1 MRKLD
6 YLIAALA
13 VIVLFSCN
21 TGSNKSAN
29 NSDGSVTTGSATVVY
44 YGGDIITMEGD
55 SAQYAEAL
63 VVKDGKIAFVGDKAA
78 AMEAAGKG
86 YQLVDLKGQT
96 LLPGFFDG
104 HAHFFGFGAQ
114 AVTANLLASPD
125 GTCNDIPNLIAIL
138 KEWTKGRDLSITNG
152 WIAGMGFDDAVLKEN
167 RFPTRHDLDLVSKD
181 TPVVIVH
188 ISAHFCVMNTKG
200 LEISGIT
207 AESPNPEGG
216 VIRREKDGKTP
227 NGVLE
232 ELAAIPVMTK
242 AVSPSTKENA
252 EYFLEKGQE
261 LAASFGHTS
270 VQEGRAMAPQHNA
283 IESFARSGKLKLD
296 IASYIDYSMPN
307 LFKTE
312 WYGKTY
318 KNHYRI
324 AGIKLTLD
332 GSPQGRTGWRHIPY
346 LIPPDGQ
353 QKGYKGY
360 PAIPS
365 DESVKAIVGQAY
377 GNNWQILV
385 HANGDAA
392 IDQMLTGIRYASEK
406 YGGGDRRSVMIHG
419 QFIRPDQL
427 DSLKKYNVVASL
439 FPMHTFYWGDWYKKI
454 IGPEQAK
461 AISPINTALKMG
473 LHVTSHTDA
482 PVAFP
487 NMMMILWTTVNRIS
501 RSGTVMGEGERLTP
515 YQALQCITN
524 WSAWQ
529 HFEENTKGTLSVGK
543 LADMVILDKNPLKI
557 DPLKLK
563 DIKVME
569 TIKEGV
575 TVFKKS

>member
-1 MRKLD
+1 MKKMIWL
-6 YLIAALA
+6 YSVMVGAFL
-13 VIVLFSCN
+13 VGCN
-21 TGSNKSAN
+21 SGSNSNTTHAN
-29 NSDGSVTTGSATVVY
+29 EATKESGTAVMY

-63 VVKDGKIAFVGDKAA
+63 VVKGGKIAFVGDKAA

-86 YQLVDLKGQT
+86 HQMVDLNGQT
-96 LLPGFFDG
+96 LVPGFFDG

-125 GTCNDIPNLIAIL
+125 GTCDDIPNLITTM
-138 KEWTKGRDLSITNG
+138 KEWAKDRDLSKTNG

-167 RFPTRHDLDLVSKD
+167 RFPTRQDLDLVSKD
-181 TPVVIVH
+181 TPVVAIH

-200 LEISGIT
+200 LEMSGIT
-207 AESPNPEGG
+207 AASPNPEGG

-252 EYFLEKGQE
+252 EYYLVKGQE

-270 VQEGRAMAPQHNA
+270 VQEGRAMAAQHNA
-283 IESFARSGKLKLD
+283 IASFAQSGKLKLD
-296 IASYIDYSMPN
+296 VATYIDYTAPD
-307 LFKTE
+307 LFRTE
-312 WYGKTY
+312 WFSKDY

-324 AGIKLTLD
+324 AGVKLTLD
-332 GSPQGRTGWRHIPY
+332 GSPQGRTGWRHKPY

-353 QKGYKGY
+353 KTGYKGY
-360 PAIPS
+360 PVVPN
-365 DESVKAIVGQAY
+365 DENVKAIVGQAY
-377 GNNWQILV
+377 ANNWQILI

-392 IDQMLTGIRYASEK
+392 IDQMITGLRYATEK

-419 QFIRPDQL
+419 QFIRMDQL
-427 DSLKKYNVVASL
+427 DSLKKYEVVASL

-454 IGPEQAK
+454 IGPEKAK
-461 AISPINTALKMG
+461 EISPINTALKKG

-501 RSGTVMGEGERLTP
+501 RSGTILGEGERLTP
-515 YQALQCITN
+515 YQALQCITI

-529 HFEENTKGTLSVGK
+529 HFEEHTKGTLTAGK
-543 LADMVILDKNPLKI
+543 LADMVILDQNPLKI
-557 DPLKLK
+557 DPMKLK
-563 DIKVME
+563 DIQVME
-569 TIKEGV
+569 TIKDGV
-575 TVFKKS
+575 TVYKKN